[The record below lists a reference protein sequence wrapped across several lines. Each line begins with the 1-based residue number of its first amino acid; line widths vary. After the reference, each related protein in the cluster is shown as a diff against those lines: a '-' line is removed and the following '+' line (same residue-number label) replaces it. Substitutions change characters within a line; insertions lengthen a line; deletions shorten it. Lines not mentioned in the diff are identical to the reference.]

1 MTNMQARVL
10 ATGLIWTALTV
21 LGVAAMV
28 TGASSGSMTAILF
41 VLIVGATLSTGTI
54 WRWAEPNSSTEDEA
68 EKSKR
73 RTRIDR
79 MMDNLDDGELEEL
92 RYRLRGDE
100 ANKRV
105 SLDELELVRTEY
117 RE

>member
-1 MTNMQARVL
+1 MTNIQARVL

-28 TGASSGSMTAILF
+28 TGASSQSFVLF
-41 VLIVGATLSTGTI
+41 VLIGGATLATGTI